1 MALKETACKQ
11 HFDCYRSGTYYRYSY
26 LGIRCYFPVWFVQI
40 HPEIITVHAM
50 LLENKF
56 FPFYSVSAVALLN
69 SGILLPAA
77 LSLGYGFLTIR
88 KDEQAV
94 VDFIVYAFRFFI
106 SGQQYY
112 EWREP

>member
-1 MALKETACKQ
+1 MRTYLYPQNLKARANLWLWSLRD
-11 HFDCYRSGTYYRYSY
+11 FLILS
-26 LGIRCYFPVWFVQI
+26 IAI
-40 HPEIITVHAM
+40 
-50 LLENKF
+50 LL
-56 FPFYSVSAVALLN
+56 SAVVLLN
-69 SGILLPAA
+69 SGILLPTA

-106 SGQQYY
+106 SGQQYF

>member
-1 MALKETACKQ
+1 M
-11 HFDCYRSGTYYRYSY
+11 RSY
-26 LGIRCYFPVWFVQI
+26 LYPQNLKARANLWLWSLRDFVI
-40 HPEIITVHAM
+40 LSIAI
-50 LLENKF
+50 LL
-56 FPFYSVSAVALLN
+56 SAVALLN

-94 VDFIVYAFRFFI
+94 VDFIAYAFRFFI
-106 SGQQYY
+106 SGQQYF